1 MFSAFVDVFFVPVLE
16 VDYGV
21 VSDLSDEGVL
31 VDGTNIGG
39 KIFPTN
45 GI

>member
-16 VDYGV
+16 VGYVV

-31 VDGTNIGG
+31 VDGTLVEN
-39 KIFPTN
+39 FF
-45 GI
+45 

>member
-16 VDYGV
+16 VKYDV

-31 VDGTNIGG
+31 VDGRLVEN
-39 KIFPTN
+39 FF
-45 GI
+45 